1 MTNRMCKKY
10 SDFSGHQN
18 SGRFSK
24 ENPTSKSPEFRV
36 FVWNCIL
43 PETNSSSLKIGHPK
57 RKRSYSNHP
66 FSGAKMLVLGSVVIL
81 PRISLQANGIRILR
95 KKKRPNGI
103 QIRCCLIFFFET
115 PVVCR
120 KYFTTEDTPQKT
132 PT

>member
-18 SGRFSK
+18 SGLFSK

-36 FVWNCIL
+36 FVWNCTL

-66 FSGAKMLVLGSVVIL
+66 FSGAMLVLGSVVIL
-81 PRISLQANGIRILR
+81 PRISLQANGIRIL
-95 KKKRPNGI
+95 KKKRPKGI
-103 QIRCCLIFFFET
+103 QIRCCLMFFLK